1 MMASFA
7 ALFAVTLLFDHFH
20 PILYV
25 LFVMVG
31 IGWAAINTNSFPM
44 VVEMCRGSDV
54 GKFTGL
60 YYTFSMA
67 AQIVTPVIA
76 GWLMNRVSYDA
87 LFPYS
92 FVFITLAF
100 VTMHFVRHG
109 DSKVIEKRGLEAF
122 DVDD

>member
-1 MMASFA
+1 M
-7 ALFAVTLLFDHFH
+7 LFRS
-20 PILYV
+20 LYV

-76 GWLMNRVSYDA
+76 GWLMNRISYDA

-109 DSKVIEKRGLEAF
+109 DSKVIGKRGLEAF
-122 DVDD
+122 DTDD